1 MPYIMLNR
9 WAATFAFIGIAMLSP
24 SSCINAETAR
34 TASKQDGIP
43 KAEARP
49 MLDEIYASQQPLR
62 LQQIDVSSIVSKY
75 IQLSTARATVLK
87 MFDDSPTSRI
97 IEDTAG
103 KLVVRDNKGQAI
115 MDPDARSIVMTF
127 SLDSSGKVTHID
139 AVCIKSQ

>member
-24 SSCINAETAR
+24 SSCINAETMR

-43 KAEARP
+43 KAEAGP

-87 MFDDSPTSRI
+87 IFGNSPTSRI
-97 IEDTAG
+97 IENTAG